1 MRRDGAHGATVAG
14 IYGPS
19 VAEGAQA
26 LVMGLHGQGGNYY
39 ADRDEGDRVKYIDT
53 ARKKN
58 DSSGEK
64 ATLIESDDDDDGDA
78 GDGSTEPSG
87 RSGTTAH
94 TQCLMT
100 SVKTGKPVRLFRSHK
115 LPDENQYRPKM
126 GFRYDGLYTVVSSE
140 LLEDERQIYGFE
152 LRRLAGQGPIRRND
166 MRIFEETPE
175 KAEKRRRGKKERL
188 PLARR

>member
-1 MRRDGAHGATVAG
+1 MAG

-19 VAEGAQA
+19 VAEGAPA
-26 LVMGLHGQGGNYY
+26 LITGLDAKGGDYY
-39 ADRDEGDRVKYIDT
+39 ADRDEGDRVKYIGT

-58 DSSGEK
+58 DSSEE
-64 ATLIESDDDDDGDA
+64 ATTSIESDNDDA

-94 TQCLMT
+94 TQSLMT
-100 SVKTGKPVRLFRSHK
+100 SIKTGKPVRLFRSHK
-115 LPDENQYRPKM
+115 LPDKNQYRPQM

-152 LRRLAGQGPIRRND
+152 LRRLPGQGPIRRND

-175 KAEKRRRGKKERL
+175 QAEKRRRRKERDTSSR
-188 PLARR
+188 AKMRAYR